1 MQINLHSLKKNRNL
15 QDYQDGTKFFSPSK
29 YVFVQ
34 YSVFKVPKNP
44 LLTQMLI
51 IEAEKIQFD
60 YLKAD
65 FLLRFMEI
73 STIAQLTAFIINKN
87 TILLTH
93 QKKTRKQHAG
103 GK

>member
-1 MQINLHSLKKNRNL
+1 
-15 QDYQDGTKFFSPSK
+15 
-29 YVFVQ
+29 
-34 YSVFKVPKNP
+34 
-44 LLTQMLI
+44 MLI

-60 YLKAD
+60 DSKAD

-73 STIAQLTAFIINKN
+73 STIAQSTAFIINKN